1 MRTKLSILAAIVAV
15 GALGAGIAQAASG
28 GSHHGT
34 KAAAAPTRA
43 SAQVLF
49 AVVGKKGALNRGL
62 GVASANVLQG
72 TAGRYTV
79 FFKRGVRK
87 CAYEATIGT
96 TGFTTAPK
104 PSMRARATMV
114 APTSRPICSPRV
126 NHGCGWP
133 RPAFDCSA
141 TKASNAVVPPANR

>member
-1 MRTKLSILAAIVAV
+1 MRTKLSILATIVAV

-28 GSHHGT
+28 GTGHT
-34 KAAAAPTRA
+34 VKPAAAPTRV

-62 GVASANVLQG
+62 GVASTNVVRG

-96 TGFTTAPK
+96 TGFT
-104 PSMRARATMV
+104 
-114 APTSRPICSPRV
+114 
-126 NHGCGWP
+126 G
-133 RPAFDCSA
+133 
-141 TKASNAVVPPANR
+141 VPPDGEISVVAFAGHKAAVFVRTVDSTGNPEYLPFHLVVACPPL

>member
-1 MRTKLSILAAIVAV
+1 MRPKLSILAAIVAV
-15 GALGAGIAQAASG
+15 GALGAGIAQAAG
-28 GSHHGT
+28 GSHT
-34 KAAAAPTRA
+34 VKPAAAPTRA

-62 GVASANVLQG
+62 GVASANVVQG

-96 TGFTTAPK
+96 TGFT
-104 PSMRARATMV
+104 
-114 APTSRPICSPRV
+114 
-126 NHGCGWP
+126 G
-133 RPAFDCSA
+133 
-141 TKASNAVVPPANR
+141 VPPVGEVSVVAFAGHKAAVFVRTVDSTGNPEYLPFHLVVACPPL

>member
-28 GSHHGT
+28 GRHHPA
-34 KAAAAPTRA
+34 KVAAAPTRA

-49 AVVGKKGALNRGL
+49 AVVGKKGALNRGV
-62 GVASANVLQG
+62 GAASANVVQG

-96 TGFTTAPK
+96 TGFT
-104 PSMRARATMV
+104 
-114 APTSRPICSPRV
+114 
-126 NHGCGWP
+126 G
-133 RPAFDCSA
+133 
-141 TKASNAVVPPANR
+141 VPPVGEISVVAFAGHKAAVFVRTVDSTGNPEYLPFHLVVACRPL

>member
-1 MRTKLSILAAIVAV
+1 MRTELSILAAIVAV
-15 GALGAGIAQAASG
+15 AALGAGIAQAASA
-28 GSHHGT
+28 GSHHT
-34 KAAAAPTRA
+34 AKVAAAPTRA

-62 GVASANVLQG
+62 GVASTNVVQG

-96 TGFTTAPK
+96 TGFT
-104 PSMRARATMV
+104 
-114 APTSRPICSPRV
+114 
-126 NHGCGWP
+126 G
-133 RPAFDCSA
+133 
-141 TKASNAVVPPANR
+141 VPPVGEVSVVAFAGHKAAVFVRTTDSTGNPEYLPFHLVVACPPL

>member
-1 MRTKLSILAAIVAV
+1 MRTKLSILAATVAV
-15 GALGAGIAQAASG
+15 GALGAGIAQAASA
-28 GSHHGT
+28 GSHHAA
-34 KAAAAPTRA
+34 KVAAAPTRA

-62 GVASANVLQG
+62 GVASANVQQGG

-96 TGFTTAPK
+96 TGFT
-104 PSMRARATMV
+104 
-114 APTSRPICSPRV
+114 
-126 NHGCGWP
+126 G
-133 RPAFDCSA
+133 
-141 TKASNAVVPPANR
+141 VPPVGEVGVVAFAGHKAAVFVRTTDSTGNPEYLPFHLVVTCPPL

>member
-1 MRTKLSILAAIVAV
+1 MRTKLSILVAIVAV

-28 GSHHGT
+28 GGHHPA
-34 KAAAAPTRA
+34 KSARAPTQA

-62 GVASANVLQG
+62 GVASANVVSG

-87 CAYEATIGT
+87 CAYEATLGT
-96 TGFTTAPK
+96 TGFT
-104 PSMRARATMV
+104 
-114 APTSRPICSPRV
+114 
-126 NHGCGWP
+126 G
-133 RPAFDCSA
+133 
-141 TKASNAVVPPANR
+141 VPPVGEVSVVAFAEHKAAVFVRTVDSTGNPEYLPFHLVVACPPL

>member
-28 GSHHGT
+28 GSHHPA
-34 KAAAAPTRA
+34 KSPRAPTQA

-62 GVASANVLQG
+62 GVASANVVSG

-87 CAYEATIGT
+87 CAYEATLGT
-96 TGFTTAPK
+96 TGFT
-104 PSMRARATMV
+104 
-114 APTSRPICSPRV
+114 
-126 NHGCGWP
+126 G
-133 RPAFDCSA
+133 
-141 TKASNAVVPPANR
+141 VPPVGEVSVVAFAEHKAAVFVRTVDSTGNPEYLPFHLVVACPPL